1 MLLTEKTQIYP
12 TKRQEGVLWAL
23 SNQCRLVYNWGL
35 EERRATW
42 EHNQEKPRRDHRKV
56 TYTTQQNQ
64 LPTLKTQYPKLRWV
78 YSKVLQ
84 MTLRKLD
91 STYQSFF
98 ALYRNGHENAQPPWF
113 RGRHYFFT
121 LCYNQS
127 GFKVAKG
134 ILKLAHKHPARVPLA
149 FPLPRQVLGAVK
161 QVEIKRDH
169 KARWF
174 ASLIYEVAPP
184 PYFDNGLYLAI
195 DPGVDN
201 IVTAVNL
208 HGQFTQFANK
218 RMDQYWRP
226 KIAEVQARRDRCR
239 RKSRRW
245 HWYNRKLAQ
254 MKRRE
259 GRRKSPQRR
268 HRGNISKKSRYTPR
282 ARKRIGH

>member
-1 MLLTEKTQIYP
+1 MLLTEKMQIYP

-23 SNQCRLVYNWGL
+23 SNQCRSIYNWGL
-35 EERRATW
+35 EERRAAWDHHRET
-42 EHNQEKPRRDHRKV
+42 PRRDLRKV

-64 LPTLKTQYPKLRWV
+64 LPTLKTQDPKLRWV

-91 STYQSFF
+91 SAYQSFF
-98 ALYRNGHENAQPPWF
+98 ALYRNGQEDARPPGF

-134 ILKLAHKHPARVPLA
+134 ILTLAHKHPARVPLA
-149 FPLPRQVLGAVK
+149 FPLPRQGLGAVK

-174 ASLIYEVAPP
+174 ASLTYEVAPP
-184 PYFDNGLYLAI
+184 SYFDNGLYLAI
-195 DPGVDN
+195 DPGVEN

-208 HGQFTQFANK
+208 QGKVTQIPNK

-226 KIAEVQARRDRCR
+226 KIAAVQA
-239 RKSRRW
+239 
-245 HWYNRKLAQ
+245 
-254 MKRRE
+254 
-259 GRRKSPQRR
+259 
-268 HRGNISKKSRYTPR
+268 
-282 ARKRIGH
+282 